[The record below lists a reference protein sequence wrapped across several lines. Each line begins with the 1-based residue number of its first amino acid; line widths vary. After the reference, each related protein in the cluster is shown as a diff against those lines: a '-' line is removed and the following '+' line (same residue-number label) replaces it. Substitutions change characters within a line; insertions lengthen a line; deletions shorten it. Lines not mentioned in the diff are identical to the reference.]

1 VNAVASQLASKKK
14 SKLTDC
20 GGIIVITVR
29 HLLQLFPGRRHQ
41 PAAFVV
47 ASIIVVTQISGCA
60 AIVAKASADMADNLS
75 SAILNQN
82 DPELV
87 REALPAYL
95 LLMDSLNG
103 PESNN
108 AGTLSAAAQLYAAY
122 GAALVED
129 PERAKILT
137 SRARDYGDRAL
148 CSAEKQAC
156 NLDGLDFDS
165 YLQAVQSVNKDDVE
179 ALYSYSL
186 SSLAW
191 IRSHSSDYK
200 ALADLPKIEAAL
212 QHVMTLEPGDL
223 AASTCMYLGI
233 LNTLRP
239 PALGGN
245 PEAGREWFERG
256 IELSDGKD
264 LSIKVEYAR
273 GYARLLYD
281 RELHDQLLNEVLA
294 SEVEQPD
301 LTLFNLLAHEQAELL
316 LASADDYF

>member
-1 VNAVASQLASKKK
+1 M
-14 SKLTDC
+14 
-20 GGIIVITVR
+20 ITVR
-29 HLLQLFPGRRHQ
+29 HLLQLFPGRRYQ

-47 ASIIVVTQISGCA
+47 ASILMATQIGGCS
-60 AIVAKASADMADNLS
+60 AIVAKASANMADNLS
-75 SAILNQN
+75 SAILNQD

-95 LLMDSLNG
+95 LLMDSLNSS
-103 PESNN
+103 ESDN
-108 AGTLSAAAQLYAAY
+108 AATLSAAAQLYAAY

-137 SRARDYGDRAL
+137 SRARNYGDRAL
-148 CSAEKQAC
+148 CAAEKNAC
-156 NLDGLDFDS
+156 NLDTLDFDA
-165 YLQAVQSVNKDDVE
+165 YLQAIQSVNKDDVE

-212 QHVMTLEPGDL
+212 QHVMTLEPGEL
-223 AASTCMYLGI
+223 AASTSMYLGI

-239 PALGGN
+239 PALGGH
-245 PEAGREWFERG
+245 PEVGREWFERG
-256 IELSDGKD
+256 IALSEGKD

-281 RELHDQLLNEVLA
+281 RELHDQLLNEVMA
-294 SEVEQPD
+294 TEVKQQD
-301 LTLFNLLAHEQAELL
+301 LTLFNLLAREQAELL
-316 LASADDYF
+316 LVSADDYF

>member
-1 VNAVASQLASKKK
+1 VSNS
-14 SKLTDC
+14 
-20 GGIIVITVR
+20 R
-29 HLLQLFPGRRHQ
+29 HFLQLLPGRRHQ

-47 ASIIVVTQISGCA
+47 VSVIVTILISSCST
-60 AIVAKASADMADNLS
+60 VVEKVSSNLADNLS
-75 SAILNQN
+75 TAILNQD

-95 LLMDSLNG
+95 LLLDSLNG
-103 PESNN
+103 PDTDSV
-108 AGTLSAAAQLYAAY
+108 GTLSAAAQLYAAY

-137 SRARDYGDRAL
+137 RRARNYGERAL
-148 CSAEKQAC
+148 CAAEQQAC
-156 NLDGLDFDS
+156 NLDGMDFAA
-165 YLQAVQSVNKDDVE
+165 YTQAIQSVNEDDVE

-191 IRSHSSDYK
+191 IRSNSSDYK
-200 ALADLPKIEAAL
+200 ALAELPKIELAL
-212 QHVMTLEPGDL
+212 EHVMTLEPGDL
-223 AASTCMYLGI
+223 AASTSMYLGI

-239 PALGGN
+239 AALGGD
-245 PEAGREWFERG
+245 PDAGREWFLRG

-273 GYARLLYD
+273 GYARLLYE

-294 SEVEQPD
+294 TEVEQPD
-301 LTLFNLLAHEQAELL
+301 LTLFNLLAREQAELL
-316 LASADDYF
+316 LASGDEYF

>member
-1 VNAVASQLASKKK
+1 VSNS
-14 SKLTDC
+14 
-20 GGIIVITVR
+20 R
-29 HLLQLFPGRRHQ
+29 HFLQLLPGRRHQ

-47 ASIIVVTQISGCA
+47 VSVIVTILISSCST
-60 AIVAKASADMADNLS
+60 VVEKVSSNLADNLS
-75 SAILNQN
+75 TAILNQD

-95 LLMDSLNG
+95 LLLDSLNG
-103 PESNN
+103 PDTDSV
-108 AGTLSAAAQLYAAY
+108 GTLSAAAQLYAAY

-137 SRARDYGDRAL
+137 RRARNYGERAL
-148 CSAEKQAC
+148 CAAEQLAC
-156 NLDGLDFDS
+156 NLDGMDFAA
-165 YLQAVQSVNKDDVE
+165 YTQAIQSVNEDDVE

-191 IRSHSSDYK
+191 IRSNSSDYK
-200 ALADLPKIEAAL
+200 ALAELPKIELAL
-212 QHVMTLEPGDL
+212 EHVMTLEPGDL
-223 AASTCMYLGI
+223 AASTSMYLGI

-239 PALGGN
+239 AALGGD
-245 PEAGREWFERG
+245 PDAGREWFLRG

-273 GYARLLYD
+273 GYARLLYE

-294 SEVEQPD
+294 TEVEQPD
-301 LTLFNLLAHEQAELL
+301 LTLFNLLAREQAELL
-316 LASADDYF
+316 LASGDEYF

>member
-1 VNAVASQLASKKK
+1 
-14 SKLTDC
+14 
-20 GGIIVITVR
+20 VITRR
-29 HLLQLFPGRRHQ
+29 HLLQLLSSRRRQ
-41 PAAFVV
+41 PAPFVV
-47 ASIIVVTQISGCA
+47 VSILITILISGCGSV
-60 AIVAKASADMADNLS
+60 ISKVSANMADNLS
-75 SAILNQN
+75 GAILNQD

-95 LLMDSLNG
+95 LLLDSLNG
-103 PESNN
+103 SDSDSV
-108 AGTLSAAAQLYAAY
+108 GTLSAAAQLYAAY

-137 SRARDYGDRAL
+137 SRARNYGIRAL
-148 CSAEKQAC
+148 CAAEQGAC
-156 NLDGLDFDS
+156 DLDEMDFDA
-165 YLQAVQSVNKDDVE
+165 YLYAIHSVNKDDVE

-212 QHVMTLEPGDL
+212 EHVMTLEPGDL

-239 PALGGN
+239 PALGGD

-256 IELSDGKD
+256 IELSEGKD

-273 GYARLLYD
+273 GYARLLYE
-281 RELHDQLLNEVLA
+281 RELHDQLLNKVLA
-294 SEVEQPD
+294 AEVEQPD
-301 LTLFNLLAHEQAELL
+301 LTLFNLLAREQAELL

>member
-1 VNAVASQLASKKK
+1 MINGRHIQLLS
-14 SKLTDC
+14 
-20 GGIIVITVR
+20 
-29 HLLQLFPGRRHQ
+29 RRRRS

-47 ASIIVVTQISGCA
+47 GSLVLVVAISSCSTIVEKVS
-60 AIVAKASADMADNLS
+60 SDLADNLS
-75 SAILNQN
+75 TAILNQD

-95 LLMDSLNG
+95 LLLDSLN
-103 PESNN
+103 SDSDSV
-108 AGTLSAAAQLYAAY
+108 GTLSAAAQLYAAY

-137 SRARDYGDRAL
+137 SRARSYGERAL
-148 CSAEKQAC
+148 CAAEKRAC
-156 NLDGLDFDS
+156 NLDAMDFDT
-165 YLQAVQSVNKDDVE
+165 YLQAIQSVNAKDVE

-191 IRSHSSDYK
+191 IRSNSNDYK

-212 QHVMTLEPGDL
+212 QHVMDLEPGDL
-223 AASTCMYLGI
+223 AASTAMYLGI

-239 PALGGN
+239 AALGGD
-245 PEAGREWFERG
+245 PEAGREWFLLG
-256 IELSDGKD
+256 IDLSDGKD

-294 SEVEQPD
+294 TDVEQPD
-301 LTLFNLLAHEQAELL
+301 LTLFNLLAREQAVSL
-316 LASADDYF
+316 LASGDEYF

>member
-1 VNAVASQLASKKK
+1 VSNR
-14 SKLTDC
+14 
-20 GGIIVITVR
+20 R
-29 HLLQLFPGRRHQ
+29 HFLQLLPGRRRQ

-47 ASIIVVTQISGCA
+47 VSVIVTILISSCST
-60 AIVAKASADMADNLS
+60 VVEKVSSNLADNLS
-75 SAILNQN
+75 TAILNQD

-95 LLMDSLNG
+95 LLLDSLNG
-103 PESNN
+103 PDTDSV
-108 AGTLSAAAQLYAAY
+108 GTLSAAAQLYAAY

-137 SRARDYGDRAL
+137 HRARNYGERAL
-148 CSAEKQAC
+148 CAAEKQAC
-156 NLDGLDFDS
+156 NLDGMDFDA
-165 YLQAVQSVNKDDVE
+165 YTQAIQSVNEDDVE

-191 IRSHSSDYK
+191 IRSNSSDYK
-200 ALADLPKIEAAL
+200 ALAELPKIELAL
-212 QHVMTLEPGDL
+212 EHVMTLEPGDL
-223 AASTCMYLGI
+223 AASTSMYLGI

-239 PALGGN
+239 AALGGD
-245 PEAGREWFERG
+245 PDAGREWFLRG

-273 GYARLLYD
+273 GYARLLYE

-294 SEVEQPD
+294 TEVEQPD
-301 LTLFNLLAHEQAELL
+301 LTLFNLLAREQAELL
-316 LASADDYF
+316 LASGDEYF

>member
-1 VNAVASQLASKKK
+1 M
-14 SKLTDC
+14 
-20 GGIIVITVR
+20 ITVR

-47 ASIIVVTQISGCA
+47 ASLIVATQISSCG
-60 AIVAKASADMADNLS
+60 AIVSRASAKMADNLS
-75 SAILNQN
+75 GAILNQD

-95 LLMDSLNG
+95 LLMDSLNSS
-103 PESNN
+103 ESDN

-137 SRARDYGDRAL
+137 SRARNYGERAL
-148 CSAEKQAC
+148 CAAEKQAC
-156 NLDGLDFDS
+156 NLDGLDFDT
-165 YLQAVQSVNKDDVE
+165 YLLAIHSVNKDDVE

-191 IRSHSSDYK
+191 VRYHSNDYK

-223 AASTCMYLGI
+223 AASTSMYLGI

-239 PALGGN
+239 PALGGD

-256 IELSDGKD
+256 IELSEGKD

-273 GYARLLYD
+273 GYARLLYK
-281 RELHDQLLNEVLA
+281 RELHDQLLNDVMA
-294 SEVEQPD
+294 TEVEQPD
-301 LTLFNLLAHEQAELL
+301 LTLFNLLARELAELL

>member
-1 VNAVASQLASKKK
+1 M
-14 SKLTDC
+14 
-20 GGIIVITVR
+20 ITVR
-29 HLLQLFPGRRHQ
+29 HLLQLFPGRRYQ

-47 ASIIVVTQISGCA
+47 ASILMATQIGGCS
-60 AIVAKASADMADNLS
+60 AIVAKASANMADNLS
-75 SAILNQN
+75 SAILNQD

-95 LLMDSLNG
+95 LLMDSLNSS
-103 PESNN
+103 ESDN
-108 AGTLSAAAQLYAAY
+108 AATLSAAAQLYAAY

-137 SRARDYGDRAL
+137 SRARNYGDRAL
-148 CSAEKQAC
+148 CAAEKNAC
-156 NLDGLDFDS
+156 NLDTLDFDA
-165 YLQAVQSVNKDDVE
+165 YLQAIQSVNKDDVE

-212 QHVMTLEPGDL
+212 QHVMTLEPGEL
-223 AASTCMYLGI
+223 AASTSMYLGI

-239 PALGGN
+239 PALGGH
-245 PEAGREWFERG
+245 PEVGREWFERG
-256 IELSDGKD
+256 IALSEGKD

-281 RELHDQLLNEVLA
+281 RELHDQLLNEVMA
-294 SEVEQPD
+294 TEVKQQD
-301 LTLFNLLAHEQAELL
+301 LTLFNLLAREQAKLL